1 MNSLKKLNSYSITL
15 SDNASVEEL
24 SNHTWIAV
32 LHASRIPPHI
42 GIITN
47 GNYNSLTIK
56 GHETNIDVRVLLKT
70 IQQKKIETVFI
81 KLKKHPVFSLD
92 YQKEIFQIQLKQ
104 FTQVKPNEASCLSPV
119 KLFLTEFYAI
129 QLIEKELLFELVE
142 RLKQN
147 DYIDKVL
154 GLNIENQNNSK
165 EFYFPLY
172 SYSEL
177 QDVIL
182 KEQTHFYKK

>member
-1 MNSLKKLNSYSITL
+1 MSPLKNQNSYSISL
-15 SDNASVEEL
+15 SDNVSIEDLSVD
-24 SNHTWIAV
+24 SWIV
-32 LHASRIPPHI
+32 ILHSSRIPPHI
-42 GIITN
+42 GILIN

-56 GHETNIDVRVLLKT
+56 GHELDVDLRVLLKT
-70 IQQKKIETVFI
+70 IQQKKIETIFI

-92 YQKEIFQIQLKQ
+92 YQKEIYQLLIKQ

-119 KLFLTEFYAI
+119 KLFLTEFYAV
-129 QLIEKELLFELVE
+129 QLIEKELLYELVE

-154 GLNIENQNNSK
+154 SLNIENQINSK
-165 EFYFPLY
+165 KIYFPLY
-172 SYSEL
+172 TYSEL

>member
-1 MNSLKKLNSYSITL
+1 MNSLENQNSYSITL
-15 SDNASVEEL
+15 SDNVSIEEL
-24 SNHTWIAV
+24 SNHSWIVV

-42 GIITN
+42 GILIN
-47 GNYNSLTIK
+47 GSYNSLTIK
-56 GHETNIDVRVLLKT
+56 GHETDIDLAVLLKT

-92 YQKEIFQIQLKQ
+92 YQKEICQLQIRQ

-129 QLIEKELLFELVE
+129 QLIETELLFELVK

-154 GLNIENQNNSK
+154 SLNIENQINSK

-172 SYSEL
+172 TYSEL